1 MVFRE
6 GKTETLK
13 ITLGR
18 REEAEAI
25 PAAQPGPAE
34 DPMEPKDM
42 LGMTLSPVTE
52 ELREEL
58 KLKKGTVGLV
68 VVAVDEATEA
78 FEKGLRMGDLIT
90 EAGQQKLERIGDLES
105 RVAEARDA
113 GRKSLLLLVRRS
125 GEPRFVALSVGE

>member
-1 MVFRE
+1 
-6 GKTETLK
+6 
-13 ITLGR
+13 
-18 REEAEAI
+18 
-25 PAAQPGPAE
+25 
-34 DPMEPKDM
+34 MEPKDM

-68 VVAVDEATEA
+68 VVAVDETTEA

-90 EAGQQKLERIGDLES
+90 EAGQQKLERIGDLEA
-105 RVAEARDA
+105 RVEEARDA